1 MLGSEDNKYEIDELV
16 AIGEKLSRDASR
28 AGSRL
33 GPERIEE
40 FLGTPNSGVIIG
52 ISSQLCKI

>member
-28 AGSRL
+28 ADSKL
-33 GPERIEE
+33 GHERIKE
-40 FLGTPNSGVIIG
+40 FWGHQILE
-52 ISSQLCKI
+52 LL